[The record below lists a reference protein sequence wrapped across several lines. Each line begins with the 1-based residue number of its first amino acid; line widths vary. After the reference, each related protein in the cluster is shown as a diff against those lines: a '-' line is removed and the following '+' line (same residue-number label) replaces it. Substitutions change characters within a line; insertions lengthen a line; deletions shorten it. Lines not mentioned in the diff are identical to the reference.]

1 MRHLQRRILHHK
13 HNMRDHRRRDVLGLY
28 KARSYETTGPATPG
42 METGQWRAELRWRGF
57 CVFVY
62 SLYRLQ

>member
-1 MRHLQRRILHHK
+1 
-13 HNMRDHRRRDVLGLY
+13 
-28 KARSYETTGPATPG
+28 